1 MDLQAIYDLLQF
13 YVVASLLLRLID
25 MIGRK
30 VATIRS
36 QWKE

>member
-25 MIGRK
+25 LIGRK
-30 VATIRS
+30 IATIRG